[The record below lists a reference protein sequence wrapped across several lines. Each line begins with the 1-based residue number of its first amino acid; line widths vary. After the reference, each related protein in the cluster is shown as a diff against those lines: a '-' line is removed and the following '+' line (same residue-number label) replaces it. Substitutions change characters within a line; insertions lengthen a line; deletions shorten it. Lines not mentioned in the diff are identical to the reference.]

1 MLIVAE
7 ILAVPVEQ
15 LGHADQLLLHVHD
28 QRLVALGQEPT
39 ITARIRIRM
48 K

>member
-28 QRLVALGQEPT
+28 QRLVALGKNQRLPL
-39 ITARIRIRM
+39 AFAYG
-48 K
+48 